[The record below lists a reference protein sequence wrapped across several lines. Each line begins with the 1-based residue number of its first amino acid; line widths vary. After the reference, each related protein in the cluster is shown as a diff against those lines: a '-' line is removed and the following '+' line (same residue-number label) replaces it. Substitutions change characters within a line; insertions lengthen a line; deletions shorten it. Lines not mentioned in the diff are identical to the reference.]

1 MGIQCS
7 GIVGRARGCVVG
19 LLAGSR
25 ARCCA
30 RSCRGYPSQWE
41 VVHVDRTRGVVVA
54 VWASIVALV
63 AGVGAGAYWGW
74 WNAIQ
79 KQTFRESPPALP
91 MVVMGTVAVIAALVA
106 LVIGLVL
113 ALTPQRE

>member
-1 MGIQCS
+1 M
-7 GIVGRARGCVVG
+7 
-19 LLAGSR
+19 
-25 ARCCA
+25 
-30 RSCRGYPSQWE
+30 
-41 VVHVDRTRGVVVA
+41 DRTRGVVVA

-79 KQTFRESPPALP
+79 KQMFRESPSALP
-91 MVVMGTVAVIAALVA
+91 MVAMGAVAVVAALVA

-113 ALTPQRE
+113 ACDATAGVAAGGGVVTSGSCCPWNAEAERPVGALR

>member
-1 MGIQCS
+1 M
-7 GIVGRARGCVVG
+7 
-19 LLAGSR
+19 
-25 ARCCA
+25 
-30 RSCRGYPSQWE
+30 
-41 VVHVDRTRGVVVA
+41 DRTRGVVVA

-79 KQTFRESPPALP
+79 KQTFRESPSALP
-91 MVVMGTVAVIAALVA
+91 MVALGAVAVVAAIVA

-113 ALTPQRE
+113 ALTPERE